1 MRRINQQKLAEEA
14 ERQRLMSETEQRNK
28 ERMRKEME
36 ERDRE
41 ETEAFRRTQNI
52 KNSRKRDIVS

>member
-28 ERMRKEME
+28 ERMRKEIE
-36 ERDRE
+36 ARERE
-41 ETEAFRRTQNI
+41 ETEAFRKTQNI
-52 KNSRKRDIVS
+52 KNSKRKDIVS

>member
-28 ERMRKEME
+28 ERKRKEIE
-36 ERDRE
+36 AREYE
-41 ETEAFRRTQNI
+41 ETEAFRKTQNI
-52 KNSRKRDIVS
+52 KNSKKKDLVS

>member
-14 ERQRLMSETEQRNK
+14 ERQRLMSETEQRK
-28 ERMRKEME
+28 IERMRKEIE
-36 ERDRE
+36 ARERE

-52 KNSRKRDIVS
+52 KNSRRKDLVS